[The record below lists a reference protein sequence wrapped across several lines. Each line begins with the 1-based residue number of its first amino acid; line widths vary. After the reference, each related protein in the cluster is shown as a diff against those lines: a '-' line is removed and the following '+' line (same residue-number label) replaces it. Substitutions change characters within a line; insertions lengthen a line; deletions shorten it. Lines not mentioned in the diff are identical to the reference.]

1 MDINDINNLY
11 AYNLWASRRTFSA
24 LEKLSEAQFTAEV
37 ESSFPSIRETVF
49 HILAAE
55 WIWLQRWQGASPRAN
70 VPNPNASGKTW
81 NRLTPGEK
89 PTYEELASVAA
100 LRDFAESLEQ
110 KRQAFLNSLSDD
122 KLQRPLSYTDMA
134 GKPFAVPLVHQMQHV
149 VNHGTYHRGQLTTLL
164 RQVGGETASLDMS
177 YFFREQQ
184 ERAAQA
190 G

>member
-1 MDINDINNLY
+1 MDINDVKTLY
-11 AYNLWASRRTFSA
+11 AYNLWASRRLFSA
-24 LEKLSEAQFTAEV
+24 LEKLSDAQFMAAA

-70 VPNPNASGKTW
+70 VPNANASGKTW
-81 NRLTPGEK
+81 NGLTPGEK

-100 LRDFAESLEQ
+100 LRNFADSLEQ
-110 KRQAFLNSLSDD
+110 KRQAFFDSLNDE

-134 GKPFAVPLVHQMQHV
+134 GKAFALPLVQQMQHV
-149 VNHGTYHRGQLTTLL
+149 VNHGTYHRGQVTTLL
-164 RQVGGETASLDMS
+164 RQTGGETVALDMS

-184 ERAAQA
+184 EKAAQA

>member
-1 MDINDINNLY
+1 MDIHDITTLY
-11 AYNLWASRRTFSA
+11 AYNSWASRRLFSA

-55 WIWLQRWQGASPRAN
+55 WIWLQRWQGASPRAS
-70 VPNPNASGKTW
+70 VPNANASGRTW
-81 NRLTPGEK
+81 NGLTPGEK

-100 LRDFAESLEQ
+100 LQAFAESLER
-110 KRQAFLNSLSDD
+110 KRQEFLNSLNDE

-134 GKPFAVPLVHQMQHV
+134 GKPFALPLVQQMQHV
-149 VNHGTYHRGQLTTLL
+149 VNHGTYHRGQVTMML
-164 RQVGGETASLDMS
+164 RQIGGETVPLDMS
-177 YFFREQQ
+177 YFFREQK
-184 ERAAQA
+184 EKTASA